1 MPATGAER
9 SSFSDFA
16 HVLIGKPVGHALG
29 RERSLARARHV
40 LLEHGVLG
48 VDLAQQD
55 IIAPEVGEV
64 LEYPLG
70 VRLLEQGAVHHGVAQ
85 QEPAVAGEIDVDH
98 LDVGIGPADVVLA
111 GELAADAAIA
121 ALVVDRLDLDSGLVG
136 GVVVQVEHA
145 HLSHQAR
152 TEKLADEAL
161 VAIVGPDLAQH
172 RHDVPA
178 AGDIGEPFAV
188 LVVGLGDD
196 PRDVAHHGEAQRIGI
211 EAGEALIVVA
221 GLEHDVGVRLQELE
235 EIAVADAALLVQAR
249 HDSIVHVGRG
259 TLVHDLGLALRIEVL
274 RDVAHDAQQLALPG
288 LQARRGLLEKVQDV
302 LLRQS
307 EQRTPALHA
316 QLGGALARSGRD
328 GAPQVVEHALLMTA
342 ALALA
347 LLLLAQIELLLA
359 GVAVD
364 AVRHQRVRRIER
376 ALDRDLAVALLAL
389 ADVALGEIEVVE
401 NALGVG
407 PQLEKVVVL
416 EEMVVT
422 ERGMEDTETLVR
434 RGILLHE
441 VGDARRAVDHDL
453 VGEPP
458 ETSSIER
465 LVMGEML
472 AEGPVL
478 VEQRHADRG
487 IGIEHLL
494 GGDDLDLVGIDVE
507 PKLAE
512 RNLLAGVVH
521 PLQDGEIPVGT
532 AVEPFAR
539 GHDAARS
546 FPRRRWNSS
555 WNTGKISLRSLTLRM
570 ERCAPPARRRS
581 YSVHNAESGIA
592 PDWPASP
599 TSR

>member
-1 MPATGAER
+1 MPATRNA
-9 SSFSDFA
+9 SDLA
-16 HVLIGKPVGHALG
+16 HVLIGKPIPTLSGHALG
-29 RERSLARARHV
+29 RERGLARARHV
-40 LLEHGVLG
+40 LLEHGVCG

-55 IIAPEVGEV
+55 IVAPEVGEV

-85 QEPAVAGEIDVDH
+85 QEPPVAGEIDVDN

-111 GELAADAAIA
+111 GELAADATIA

-145 HLSHQAR
+145 HLPHQAR
-152 TEKLADEAL
+152 AEELADEAL

-172 RHDVPA
+172 RHDVPG
-178 AGDIGEPFAV
+178 AGDVWKPFAV
-188 LVVGLGDD
+188 LAVGLGDD
-196 PRDVAHHGEAQRIGI
+196 LRDVAHHGEAQRVGI

-249 HDSIVHVGRG
+249 HDAIVHVGRG
-259 TLVHDLGLALRIEVL
+259 ALVHDLGLALRIEVL
-274 RDVAHDAQQLALPG
+274 PDMAHDAQQLALPG

-307 EQRTPALHA
+307 EQRAPALHA

-328 GAPQVVEHALLMTA
+328 GAPQVVEHALLVAA
-342 ALALA
+342 ALTLA

-359 GVAVD
+359 GIAVD

-376 ALDRDLAVALLAL
+376 ALDGGLAVAFLAL

-407 PQLEKVVVL
+407 PQLEQVVVL
-416 EEMVVT
+416 EEVVVT
-422 ERGMEDTETLVR
+422 EGGMGDHERLHR
-434 RGILLHE
+434 RRVLLHQ

-453 VGEPP
+453 VGQALDALA
-458 ETSSIER
+458 IER

-472 AEGPVL
+472 PERPML
-478 VEQRHADRG
+478 VEQGHADRG

-507 PKLAE
+507 PELAE

-521 PLQDGEIPVGT
+521 ALQDGEIPVGA
-532 AVEPFAR
+532 AVEPS
-539 GHDAARS
+539 GHGAARS

-555 WNTGKISLRSLTLRM
+555 WNTGKISPRLLTLRM
-570 ERCAPPARRRS
+570 ERCAPPVRRRS
-581 YSVHNAESGIA
+581 YSVQSAESGIA
-592 PDWPASP
+592 PDWPSSP

>member
-1 MPATGAER
+1 MR
-9 SSFSDFA
+9 NVS
-16 HVLIGKPVGHALG
+16 G
-29 RERSLARARHV
+29 RVRGFARARHV
-40 LLEHGVLG
+40 LLEHRIRR

-55 IIAPEVGEV
+55 VVAPEISEV

-70 VRLLEQGAVHHGVAQ
+70 VRLLEQGAVHYGVAQ

-121 ALVVDRLDLDSGLVG
+121 ALVVNRLDLDAGLLG

-145 HLSHQAR
+145 HLPHQAWA
-152 TEKLADEAL
+152 EELADEAL

-172 RHDVPA
+172 RHDVLG
-178 AGDIGEPFAV
+178 AGDLREPLAV

-196 PRDVAHHGEAQRIGI
+196 PGDVAHHGKAQRVGI

-249 HDSIVHVGRG
+249 HDAIVHVGRG
-259 TLVHDLGLALRIEVL
+259 TLVHDLGLPLRIEVL

-307 EQRTPALHA
+307 EQRAPALHA

-328 GAPQVVEHALLMTA
+328 GAPQVVEHALLMAA

-347 LLLLAQIELLLA
+347 LLPLAQIELLLA
-359 GVAVD
+359 GVAVH
-364 AVRHQRVRRIER
+364 AVRQQRVRRVER
-376 ALDRDLAVALLAL
+376 AHDRDLAVALLAPG
-389 ADVALGEIEVVE
+389 DVTLVEIQVVE
-401 NALGVG
+401 TALGVG
-407 PQLEKVVVL
+407 PQLDQVVVL

-422 ERGMEDTETLVR
+422 EGGMSDHERLHR

-458 ETSSIER
+458 ETFSIER

-494 GGDDLDLVGIDVE
+494 RGDDLDLVGIDVE
-507 PKLAE
+507 PELAE
-512 RNLLAGVVH
+512 RNLLAGIVH
-521 PLQDGEIPVGT
+521 ALQDGEIPVGA

-555 WNTGKISLRSLTLRM
+555 WNTGKISLRLLTLRM
-570 ERCAPPARRRS
+570 ERCAPPVRRPS
-581 YSVHNAESGIA
+581 YSVHSAESGIA